1 VIGKRLLIAKARIR
15 KAHCRVGTV
24 TYRASTRAKKNRVLS
39 ERPRAGRTFARGKK
53 VNLIV
58 GRGRR

>member
-15 KAHCRVGTV
+15 KAHCGVGTV
-24 TYRASTRAKKNRVLS
+24 TYRASTRAKKNRVLV
-39 ERPRAGRTFARGKK
+39 ERPKAGKTFAKGKK